1 MLAGNG
7 CLWSESLK
15 DIMPIYLNQITIPIV
30 FVEFV
35 FLLLYDNYCY
45 QPHST
50 EVFLNKHHE
59 DDITFSSTRVELSCA
74 LFFMQFM
81 E

>member
-1 MLAGNG
+1 
-7 CLWSESLK
+7 
-15 DIMPIYLNQITIPIV
+15 MPIYLNQITIPIV